1 MQTRRSLRAHPLA
14 LVLLASLAA
23 PTIAMLPA
31 GALEQNSAH
40 SKAPAVVPIPQ
51 EHVDVIARPKP
62 KAKPKHKPHAVVR
75 AVIQGNLPHWKK
87 PRSTPALRVGF
98 SWPVTRNV
106 ITSPFGWRPYV
117 VTPGEVAK
125 PGDPPPPA
133 REFHHGMDIAC
144 SLDQPVR
151 AAKSGRVI
159 MAGTHNLYYGNFVVI
174 QHAGGWSTL
183 YGHLDKLRTRTGR
196 QLASGALIGLCGST
210 GRADGVHLHFEVRH
224 LGNFYNPIYF
234 LP

>member
-1 MQTRRSLRAHPLA
+1 MQIRRTLRAHPVV
-14 LVLLASLAA
+14 LVIIASLAA

-31 GALEQNSAH
+31 IALEGISSNPGSGNAI
-40 SKAPAVVPIPQ
+40 VPIPQ
-51 EHVDVIARPKP
+51 EHVDVIVRPKP
-62 KAKPKHKPHAVVR
+62 KAKAKPRVVHR
-75 AVIQGNLPHWKK
+75 AVSNRHLPHRKK

-98 SWPVTRNV
+98 SWPVTRNE
-106 ITSPFGWRPYV
+106 ITSPFGWRPFV
-117 VTPGEVAK
+117 VTPGETDLHPV
-125 PGDPPPPA
+125 

-144 SLDQPVR
+144 SLDQPVM
-151 AAKSGRVI
+151 AAKGGTVI

-183 YGHLDKLRTRTGR
+183 YGHLDKLRTRAGR
-196 QLASGALIGLCGST
+196 RVASGTLIGLCGST

-224 LGNFYNPIYF
+224 LGNFYNPIYY

>member
-1 MQTRRSLRAHPLA
+1 MQIHRTLRAHPLI
-14 LVLLASLAA
+14 LLLIASLAA

-31 GALEQNSAH
+31 IALEGISSNRGSG
-40 SKAPAVVPIPQ
+40 SAVVPIPQ

-62 KAKPKHKPHAVVR
+62 KAKPKAKRRVAAPR
-75 AVIQGNLPHWKK
+75 AVPIGNLPHRKK

-106 ITSPFGWRPYV
+106 ITSPFGWRPFV
-117 VTPGEVAK
+117 VTPAVTGAHPV
-125 PGDPPPPA
+125 

-144 SLDQPVR
+144 SLDQPVM
-151 AAKSGRVI
+151 AAKGGTVI
-159 MAGTHNLYYGNFVVI
+159 MAGMHNLYYGNFVVI

-183 YGHLDKLRTRTGR
+183 YGHLDKLRTRAGR
-196 QLASGALIGLCGST
+196 RVASGTLIGLCGST

-224 LGNFYNPIYF
+224 LGSFYNPIYF